1 MDPEL
6 GSNES
11 MTQLE
16 KSRPVEGGGGLYTE
30 GVSGANKAIPTGRGR
45 VCLDT
50 DLEDLEN
57 KEEKIKLDKGLHQYG
72 GTCP

>member
-1 MDPEL
+1 
-6 GSNES
+6 

>member
-1 MDPEL
+1 M
-6 GSNES
+6 
-11 MTQLE
+11 
-16 KSRPVEGGGGLYTE
+16 EGGGGLYTE

>member
-1 MDPEL
+1 
-6 GSNES
+6 

-16 KSRPVEGGGGLYTE
+16 KSRPPKGGEGLYTE
-30 GVSGANKAIPTGRGR
+30 GASGANKAIPTGRDR
-45 VCLDT
+45 ICLDI
-50 DLEDLEN
+50 DLEDTEKKK